1 MSPREFKLFYL
12 FFWQVNGKPI
22 HLLDLSPWD
31 KMHWNPLNTGKPC
44 ANREYLLGAYYMS
57 DIVRILYK
65 PYSWLS
71 QQRFE
76 TVFISSFY
84 WEGNWDLK
92 RLSNL
97 TNVLQVARGQPRVQL
112 MSIKPECLLYLPRRG
127 RGSVSKLWD
136 LSLSFAEMN
145 RKWITQ
151 SLFIDCLDSGKQPI
165 TH

>member
-1 MSPREFKLFYL
+1 MSPREFNLFF

-31 KMHWNPLNTGKPC
+31 KMHWNPLKTSKPC

-57 DIVRILYK
+57 DIVHILHK

-71 QQRFE
+71 QQPFE

-97 TNVLQVARGQPRVQL
+97 TNVLQVARGQPRFQL
-112 MSIKPECLLYLPRRG
+112 VYRARMSTLPTKEREGVCLQALRPSSEFFRDGQEMDYT
-127 RGSVSKLWD
+127 VTFHW
-136 LSLSFAEMN
+136 LSRL
-145 RKWITQ
+145 
-151 SLFIDCLDSGKQPI
+151 
-165 TH
+165 